1 MVYMIKKSPPHNS
14 FTKYT
19 CQLCYWCLAYA
30 QDSHYPW
37 KTIDK
42 FITITKRENIADG
55 KIK

>member
-1 MVYMIKKSPPHNS
+1 MIKKSPPHNS

-19 CQLCYWCLAYA
+19 CQLCYWCLAYV
-30 QDSHYPW
+30 QGSHYPW

-55 KIK
+55 KIN